1 MIIASDNMSKD
12 LQDHTLPDVLNL
24 LRAESENMLDLDGLA
39 DLLEDWVNEG
49 KHSGSLD
56 TNKRLTRS

>member
-1 MIIASDNMSKD
+1 MSKD